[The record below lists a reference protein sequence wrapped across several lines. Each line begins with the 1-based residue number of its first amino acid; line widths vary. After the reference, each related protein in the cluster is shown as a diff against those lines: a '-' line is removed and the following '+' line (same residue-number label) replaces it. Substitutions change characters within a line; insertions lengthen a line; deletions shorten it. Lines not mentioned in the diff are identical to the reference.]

1 MNSISIATA
10 ERLIMAN
17 RKVKVLEIAKWLQV
31 SAGSIENIAHKHLH
45 MSKVSSRW
53 VPRNLSVHNR
63 HQRVA

>member
-1 MNSISIATA
+1 
-10 ERLIMAN
+10 MAN

-31 SAGSIENIAHKHLH
+31 SAGSIENIAHKHVH